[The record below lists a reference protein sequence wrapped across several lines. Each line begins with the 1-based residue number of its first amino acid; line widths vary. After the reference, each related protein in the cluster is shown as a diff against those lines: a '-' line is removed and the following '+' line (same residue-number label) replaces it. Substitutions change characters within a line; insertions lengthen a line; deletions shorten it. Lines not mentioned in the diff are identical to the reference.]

1 MVIRSLVVAALFAGS
16 AAAHANPVSTTN
28 SGVLG
33 GWTLS
38 AGSVSVV
45 GALDSLDAIISSGN
59 WAAFNQAWSMHT
71 TVGNFAGAS
80 AVLFA
85 PNANGGV
92 SSVGLKGGGSA
103 SAAPAAPSLIVGGN
117 AGGGSNT
124 APVAGSGGASVGGSV
139 GGGDFV
145 VSMPGVIDAMPD
157 TMPVDMPVT
166 LAPTIEVSAD
176 LPQQLPAV
184 HEVPE
189 PGTIGLMLAGLAGA
203 GFMRR
208 RRQK

>member
-28 SGVLG
+28 TGILG

-45 GALDSLDAIISSGN
+45 GALDSLDAIIASGN

-92 SSVGLKGGGSA
+92 SSVALKGGGSA
-103 SAAPAAPSLIVGGN
+103 SAAPV
-117 AGGGSNT
+117 AGGGAT
-124 APVAGSGGASVGGSV
+124 VGGSV

-145 VSMPGVIDAMPD
+145 VSMPGAIDAMPD

-176 LPQQLPAV
+176 LPQQRPAAV
-184 HEVPE
+184 EVPE

>member
-28 SGVLG
+28 TGILG

-45 GALDSLDAIISSGN
+45 GALDSLDAIIASGN

-71 TVGNFAGAS
+71 TVGSFAGAS

-124 APVAGSGGASVGGSV
+124 APVAGA

-157 TMPVDMPVT
+157 TMPANMPVT

-176 LPQQLPAV
+176 LPQQLPAAV
-184 HEVPE
+184 EVPE

>member
-1 MVIRSLVVAALFAGS
+1 
-16 AAAHANPVSTTN
+16 
-28 SGVLG
+28 
-33 GWTLS
+33 
-38 AGSVSVV
+38 
-45 GALDSLDAIISSGN
+45 
-59 WAAFNQAWSMHT
+59 MHT
-71 TVGNFAGAS
+71 TVGSFAGAS

-103 SAAPAAPSLIVGGN
+103 SAAPSLVVGGN

-124 APVAGSGGASVGGSV
+124 APVAGA

-157 TMPVDMPVT
+157 AMPADMPVT

-176 LPQQLPAV
+176 LPRQLPAAV
-184 HEVPE
+184 EVPE
-189 PGTIGLMLAGLAGA
+189 PGTLGLMLAGLAGA
-203 GFMRR
+203 GFMGRR
-208 RRQK
+208 RKK